1 MTTPGERALDAA
13 AGLRQALTQVAD
25 ALASPGLDALLAGEA
40 AVESALANLP
50 SLTGLGADERA
61 RVRLELERARAAL
74 LRCRRLG
81 AALTD
86 FTRASLDAQGH
97 TQDYGRDVLTT
108 RLSGRGLN
116 TRA

>member
-1 MTTPGERALDAA
+1 MTSTGDRALDAA
-13 AGLRQALTQVAD
+13 AGLREALTQVAD
-25 ALASPGLDALLAGEA
+25 ALAAPSLDALLAGES
-40 AVESALANLP
+40 AVEAALANLP
-50 SLTGLGADERA
+50 SLAGLGANERA

-97 TQDYGRDVLTT
+97 AQEYGRDVLTA

-116 TRA
+116 ARG